1 MKSRKYLLLCCCAF
15 MATPALAEDAAD
27 NEQLDSRT
35 IIVTGEHEVSAAATK
50 TNTPAIEVPQP
61 VTVVTSDVFQA
72 QGAISV
78 SDTLNYVAGIQA
90 EPYGPDS
97 RVDGGYVRGVDALQF
112 RDGMRDLYS
121 YYASIRSDPYNFSQV
136 ELIRGP
142 ASVLFGAGSL
152 GGIINLVSKVPQ
164 FQSQGE
170 ISLRYGSYDRKEVLA
185 DVTGPLSDTLAV
197 RAVARV
203 RDGGSQTDHV
213 PDDRVMFAPSI
224 KWAPDM
230 DTDITLLG
238 LYQEDD
244 GGSTTQFLPMVG
256 TIFDNPNGKL
266 KRDLFVGKPGWD
278 CYCGRLL
285 EGTAIASHRFGD
297 HAKLSLKARY
307 IDSDLTYFTHY
318 PDSYWNPT
326 NPYVQLDANGQPVTD
341 ANGQP
346 VTDANGNWV
355 NDPEM
360 RHIGLYNDGSYA
372 RMNVFSTD
380 NNLVF
385 DFNTGAAVTHTVLA
399 GVDYSWNEVWKQG
412 GFGEEFIDIYDIDY
426 AALSNFGGAAP
437 SAGWYTEDTKG
448 SQLGFYVQDQIRLWD
463 RVSVVV
469 GARHDH
475 VTARSVGSPQESW
488 NNTSFRAGIIGEA
501 VKGVSP
507 FFSYTESFEPLTGM
521 GLTST
526 GTIFRPQKGRQ
537 FEAGV
542 KVHPD
547 DATIATLTV
556 YDIKQTN
563 RPVDDP
569 DTADPFDL
577 KQAGELTSRGIEFEA
592 SRMLPGNI
600 ELIGAIS
607 YNKAQIDKSGTQVDD
622 VPKVNA
628 SLWSTRTFKLGGDA
642 RLRLGGGVRYMGSHR
657 SYGVAYPD
665 GVLTP
670 DVTLVDAL
678 AEVSWQRWSFS
689 LNATNLFDKRYY
701 SACLAR
707 GDCFF
712 GSTRNVFGTLTYK
725 Y

>member
-1 MKSRKYLLLCCCAF
+1 MKSVKYLLLACSALGS
-15 MATPALAEDAAD
+15 APAIAEDADAGD
-27 NEQLDSRT
+27 RQT
-35 IIVTGEHEVSAAATK
+35 IVVNGAHEVSSAATK
-50 TNTPAIEVPQP
+50 TDAPAIEVPQP
-61 VTVVTSDVFQA
+61 VTVVTADVFEA

-78 SDTLNYVAGIQA
+78 SDTLNYVAGIQSQ
-90 EPYGPDS
+90 PYGPDS
-97 RVDGGYVRGVDALQF
+97 RVDGGFVRGVDALQF

-136 ELIRGP
+136 ELVRGP

-152 GGIINLVSKVPQ
+152 GGIVNLVSKVPQ
-164 FQSQGE
+164 FESEGE
-170 ISLRYGSYDRKEVLA
+170 VSLRYGSYDRKEVLA
-185 DVTGPLSDTLAV
+185 DITGPLSDTLAV

-213 PDDRVMFAPSI
+213 PDDRMMFAPSI

-230 DTDITLLG
+230 NTDLTLLG

-244 GGSTTQFLPMVG
+244 GGSTTQFLPLVG
-256 TIFDNPNGKL
+256 TIFPNPNGKL
-266 KRDLFVGKPGWD
+266 ARDLFVGKPGWD

-285 EGTAIASHRFGD
+285 EGTAIANHRFDD
-297 HAKLSLKARY
+297 HVKLSLKARY

-318 PDSYWNPT
+318 PDSYWNPA
-326 NPYVQLDANGQPVTD
+326 NPYVQLDANGL
-341 ANGQP
+341 P

-360 RHIGLYNDGSYA
+360 RHIGLYNDGTYA

-385 DFNTGAAVTHTVLA
+385 DFHTGAAVKHTVLA
-399 GVDYSWNEVWKQG
+399 GVDYSWNEVRKQG

-426 AALSNFGGAAP
+426 AALSDFGGGLP
-437 SAGWYTEDTKG
+437 PTGRSTEDTKG
-448 SQLGFYVQDQIRLWD
+448 DQLGFYVQDQIRLWD

-469 GARHDH
+469 GARHDR
-475 VTARSVGSPQESW
+475 VTALSVGSPRESW
-488 NNTSFRAGIIGEA
+488 NNTSFRAGIIAEV

-526 GTIFRPQKGRQ
+526 GTIFKPQNGRQ
-537 FEAGV
+537 FEAGL
-542 KVHPD
+542 KFHPD
-547 DATIATLTV
+547 EATIATLTV

-592 SRMLPGNI
+592 SRMLPGNF
-600 ELIGAIS
+600 ELIGAVS
-607 YNKAQIDKSGTQVDD
+607 YNEAQIDKSGRQVDD

-628 SLWSTRTFKLGGDA
+628 SLWGTRTFKLGDDT

-657 SYGVAYPD
+657 SYGFAYPD
-665 GVLTP
+665 GVRTP

-678 AEVSWQRWSFS
+678 AEVSWKRWSFS
-689 LNATNLFDKRYY
+689 LNATNLFDKHYN

-712 GSTRNVFGTLTYK
+712 GSARNVFGTLTYK